1 MDRNK
6 SSDLGRQQ
14 ADGNLGNERV
24 RNSSTDDSFSR
35 NRDRNRD
42 SSSSEEQWSP
52 GSDSPDSYEETER
65 TDGSE
70 R

>member
-24 RNSSTDDSFSR
+24 RNSSTDDARSR
-35 NRDRNRD
+35 RDRSRE
-42 SSSSEEQWSP
+42 SSSSEERWSP
-52 GSDSPDSYEETER
+52 GDDRPGSYEETER

>member
-6 SSDLGRQQ
+6 SSDLGDRQ
-14 ADGNLGNERV
+14 AEGNLGNERV
-24 RNSSTDDSFSR
+24 RNISSDDSASRR
-35 NRDRNRD
+35 NRNHD
-42 SSSSEEQWSP
+42 SSSREERWSP
-52 GSDSPDSYEETER
+52 GSDSMESDEEFER